1 MKNEVCVHD
10 GKTRRDDRMMMNL
23 GKFFVYSIF
32 FWFGSFIWALYCVVN
47 EVNLIYSLGYIVFLT
62 ILFFVCVKLAG
73 EEE

>member
-1 MKNEVCVHD
+1 MKNESLCSC
-10 GKTRRDDRMMMNL
+10 GKTRRDDRMMLSL
-23 GKFFVYSIF
+23 GEFFVYSIF
-32 FWFGSFIWALYCVVN
+32 FWFGSFIWALYCVIN

>member
-1 MKNEVCVHD
+1 MKNESLCSC
-10 GKTRRDDRMMMNL
+10 GKTRRDDRMMVSL

>member
-1 MKNEVCVHD
+1 MKNESLCSC

-32 FWFGSFIWALYCVVN
+32 FWFGSFIWALYCVAN

>member
-1 MKNEVCVHD
+1 MKNESLCSC

-32 FWFGSFIWALYCVVN
+32 FWFGSFIWALYCVAN
-47 EVNLIYSLGYIVFLT
+47 EANLIYSLGYIVFLT